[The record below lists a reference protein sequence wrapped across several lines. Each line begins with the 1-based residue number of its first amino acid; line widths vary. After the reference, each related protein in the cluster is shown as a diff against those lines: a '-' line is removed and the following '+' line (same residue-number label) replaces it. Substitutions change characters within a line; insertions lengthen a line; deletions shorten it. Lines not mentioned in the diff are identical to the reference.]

1 MSNNE
6 AESEVIIF
14 YLEDDDNYDQ
24 QLDAFNEMHQE
35 AQNLVIANSLLKGK
49 LRWHVDK
56 LVEIQKK
63 SCQKKNKKNDSFE
76 KEKNNSSCNCNNTT
90 NVTSPCERCKFLELK
105 VEYLLK
111 TLSRFTMGKDNLEA
125 LLAQQKYA
133 IEKVGLGYTHNKKK
147 KAYKNFFKFTKASSS
162 PFTICH

>member
-76 KEKNNSSCNCNNTT
+76 KEKNNSSCCVYN
-90 NVTSPCERCKFLELK
+90 PI
-105 VEYLLK
+105 
-111 TLSRFTMGKDNLEA
+111 
-125 LLAQQKYA
+125 Q
-133 IEKVGLGYTHNKKK
+133 
-147 KAYKNFFKFTKASSS
+147 
-162 PFTICH
+162 PFR